1 MSSDE
6 NGWYLARHTQKS
18 FDKLPI
24 ESAGA
29 DPAVAIPGT
38 GRNATNAN
46 ARETQRLSIEDLFH
60 PNTRKEF
67 PLEYRHRRRTGGPT
81 AVLGNSKKSFS
92 IYVEQ
97 GILLHPAKPQ
107 RPLLRASELSTKSTG
122 QHTSCNLRSR

>member
-81 AVLGNSKKSFS
+81 AVLGNSKLDFIHLERGKSGGGRGTARLKVLP
-92 IYVEQ
+92 Y
-97 GILLHPAKPQ
+97 
-107 RPLLRASELSTKSTG
+107 RPCHAVAVFQFRLAD
-122 QHTSCNLRSR
+122 